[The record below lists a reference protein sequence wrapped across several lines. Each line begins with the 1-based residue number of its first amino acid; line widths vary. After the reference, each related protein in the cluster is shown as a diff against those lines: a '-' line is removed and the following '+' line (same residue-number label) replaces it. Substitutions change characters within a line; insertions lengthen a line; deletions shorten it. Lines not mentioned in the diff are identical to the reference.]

1 MSLPFSL
8 NPVLQNM
15 PVYQPG
21 RPIEEV
27 ARELGLPPSGIIKLA
42 SNENPL
48 GPSRKALRAM
58 RRAMAEAHLYP
69 EGGCYELV
77 KRLAEELGVSENQIV
92 IGNGS
97 NEIIELLARGFL
109 SEGDQVI
116 SSETSFLVYP
126 ILTQVCGAEYVSV
139 PMKDFRYDLEGILN
153 SITERTRIIFIAN
166 PNNPTGTYVTASE
179 VEDFIA
185 RVPKNVIVCFDEA
198 YVDFVE
204 APDFPH
210 MLFHVKTE
218 KPNIVLLR
226 TFSKAYGL
234 AGLRVGYGVGA
245 PEMMAYLHKIRQP
258 FNVNSLAQVA
268 ATAALDDRFFLWRT
282 KHLVSSGRRYLMKRF
297 KRLAIRAI
305 PSQANFILVDTGH
318 DADEVFKAFLAQG
331 MIIRSMK
338 AYGLST
344 WIRVTIGRRGQNA
357 QFYRL
362 LKAYCQKRKG
372 GKIL

>member
-1 MSLPFSL
+1 MIQEFYKSFIQSITP
-8 NPVLQNM
+8 
-15 PVYQPG
+15 YAPG
-21 RPIEEV
+21 KPIKELE
-27 ARELGLPPSGIIKLA
+27 REMGLRHIIKLA

-58 RRAMAEAHLYP
+58 RRAMAESHLYP

-77 KRLAEELGVSENQIV
+77 KRLSQELGVGENQLI

-97 NEIIELLARGFL
+97 NEIIELLVRGFL

-153 SITERTRIIFIAN
+153 AITDRTRIIFIAN

-185 RVPKNVIVCFDEA
+185 RVPKNVILCFDEA

-204 APDFPH
+204 VADFPH

-234 AGLRVGYGVGA
+234 AGLRVGYGVAA
-245 PEMMAYLHKIRQP
+245 PAMIAYLHKIRQP
-258 FNVNSLAQVA
+258 FNVNSLAQA
-268 ATAALDDRFFLWRT
+268 AAAAALDDRFFLWRT
-282 KHLVSSGRRYLMKRF
+282 KHLVSSGRRYVMKRF
-297 KRLAIRAI
+297 KKLGLRAL
-305 PSQANFILVDTGH
+305 PSQANFILVDTGY
-318 DADEVFKAFLAQG
+318 DADGVFKALLAQG

-344 WIRVTIGRRGQNA
+344 WIRVTVGRRGQNA

-362 LKAYCQKRKG
+362 LRAYLQKRNG
-372 GKIL
+372 GKVN